1 MSTIAQWV
9 SQWVSAHKREVIL
22 TLLALLISTT
32 SFAAGYLFA
41 RDTNQ
46 TPIVIEK
53 SG

>member
-1 MSTIAQWV
+1 MSTPLAYTKAWFD
-9 SQWVSAHKREVIL
+9 AHKRECI
-22 TLLALLISTT
+22 LALLLFLVSTA

-41 RDTNQ
+41 RDANQ